1 MNVITEIKTV
11 TCVSRGI
18 CHVMITVR
26 YHVPAVSTDTILNLC
41 NSQYE
46 IILAKNA
53 ELRKAIIGH
62 YPALLSAIILDHY
75 VHRIKLTNVN

>member
-1 MNVITEIKTV
+1 MSNLT
-11 TCVSRGI
+11 
-18 CHVMITVR
+18 
-26 YHVPAVSTDTILNLC
+26 YHVPAVSTDTILKLY

-62 YPALLSAIILDHY
+62 YPGPLSAIILDHY
-75 VHRIKLTNVN
+75 VHRIKLTNVNWNADFLAIEHSK